1 MTLLMIKDF
10 KETNHWASSGTFG
23 SDRGTAG
30 EERKVG
36 FWTERMME
44 PKMGKKAVKF
54 CVPDL
59 TWTLYL

>member
-1 MTLLMIKDF
+1 MYSGLYVTLLMIKDF

-44 PKMGKKAVKF
+44 PK
-54 CVPDL
+54 CR
-59 TWTLYL
+59 